1 MTPLVGRM
9 LLGALAGFAATLPM
23 TGAMRRMHEHLP
35 RRERYPLPPREI
47 VEDLPDLGLRPST
60 ATLLHHFLYGAAAG
74 SVLAAASTRRDAA
87 AGGVFGLAVWAAS
100 YLGWI
105 PAMGILRFGARHPA
119 RRNGLMLAA
128 HLVWG
133 ACLAAGLRELET
145 ARGESFAHATAL
157 HPSLED
163 RREDRT

>member
-1 MTPLVGRM
+1 MTPLAGRM

-23 TGAMRRMHEHLP
+23 TGAMRRLHERLP
-35 RRERYPLPPREI
+35 RHERYPLPPREI
-47 VEDLPDLGLRPST
+47 TEALPHLGLRPST
-60 ATLLHHFLYGAAAG
+60 ATLLHHFLYGAVAG
-74 SVLAAASTRRDAA
+74 SVLAAASGRRDAA
-87 AGGVFGLAVWAAS
+87 TGGAFGVAVWAAS

-133 ACLAAGLRELET
+133 ASLTAGLRELE
-145 ARGESFAHATAL
+145 AVRHESFAHSTAA
-157 HPSLED
+157 HPRLED
-163 RREDRT
+163 RPEERR